1 MSMDKNEALSLLTG
15 NSSEDRIRAA
25 RFLTRH
31 GILADIPLVEEALR
45 AESNKWAK
53 SALRR
58 AIGSIRKDPTPSK
71 ITVGPEDED
80 ERGIEQITAEAIEDT
95 TQRLVHELRPVLGR
109 LDLYASREIANYD
122 GSRTKI
128 EATRLKELL
137 IAIDKLGQAAA
148 TPSYA
153 EFNFVEL
160 VETVIQSE
168 AQGSNITVE
177 MSGPK
182 PFLILGDS
190 SMIHIILSN
199 AIRNALES
207 TQEAKSAES
216 AVVSWGDTDR
226 DNWFAVLDRGV
237 GFPKGF
243 ANAFEIG
250 TTTKKNHS
258 GMGLASARRAALSL
272 NGEISLGP
280 REPNGAKFEF
290 HWPRATQ

>member
-1 MSMDKNEALSLLTG
+1 MDRKEAISLLAG
-15 NSSEDRIRAA
+15 KSSEDRIRAA
-25 RFLTRH
+25 RYLTRR
-31 GILADIPLVEEALR
+31 GTLADIPSIESALR

-58 AIGSIRKDPTPSK
+58 AIGSIQKDPAPAK
-71 ITVGPEDED
+71 LTVGPEDEE
-80 ERGIEQITAEAIEDT
+80 ERGIEQIAAEAIEDT

-109 LDLYASREIANYD
+109 LDLYASREISNYD
-122 GSRTKI
+122 QSRTKI
-128 EATRLKELL
+128 EATRLRELL
-137 IAIDKLGQAAA
+137 VAIDKLGQAAA

-168 AQGSNITVE
+168 TQGIKSIVE
-177 MSGPK
+177 VSGPN
-182 PFLILGDS
+182 PFVILGDS
-190 SMIHIILSN
+190 SLIHIILSN
-199 AIRNALES
+199 AIRNAMEA
-207 TQEAKSAES
+207 TQEAKSTEPIVFS
-216 AVVSWGDTDR
+216 YGDTDR
-226 DNWFAVLDRGV
+226 DIWFAVLDRGI

-250 TTTKKNHS
+250 ATTKKNHS

-280 REPNGAKFEF
+280 RDPHGAKFEF